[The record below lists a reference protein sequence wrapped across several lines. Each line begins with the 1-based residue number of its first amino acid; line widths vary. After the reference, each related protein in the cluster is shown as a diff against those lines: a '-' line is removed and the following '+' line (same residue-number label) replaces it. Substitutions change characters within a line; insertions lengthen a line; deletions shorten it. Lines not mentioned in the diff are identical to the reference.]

1 MILSVAPCYDCC
13 KALSASGLCNAFDWE
28 TWETFFFSA
37 VQLQPVSSCSVP
49 GKVFQPEEDT
59 GYDRL
64 TSDFK

>member
-13 KALSASGLCNAFDWE
+13 KALSASGLCNAFDMGD
-28 TWETFFFSA
+28 FFFSP

-49 GKVFQPEEDT
+49 GKLFQPEEDT